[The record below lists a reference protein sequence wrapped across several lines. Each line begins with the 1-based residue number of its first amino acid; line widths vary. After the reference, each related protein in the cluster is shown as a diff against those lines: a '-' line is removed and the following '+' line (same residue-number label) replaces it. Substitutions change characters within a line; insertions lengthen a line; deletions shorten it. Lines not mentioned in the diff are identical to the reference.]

1 MKCPKCGSIIDPGK
15 RFCIHC
21 GRVVGDERLHEIPAQ
36 SGRKSKPK
44 SRHVV
49 LGALIVVALVIAST
63 CVAGTN
69 GEGETLLSRVF
80 SGDGDA
86 VRIVRYGGSDD
97 LCVNPDTKI
106 VVCGSDGEPIDDG
119 AVQLIPH
126 GGAAVGDRDSAVLG
140 LKQGGSFSFDNFSD
154 IALGDYCMRVF
165 EGSQRKEAYEY
176 AHIVIDVKDE
186 AGEPDSIRFKPADGI
201 GGLKQ
206 VRHYGV
212 EETKQTVNV
221 SYTKGNESHG
231 YSNQWVYVQITE
243 DNDDISSWAI
253 NQRLKEQFD
262 TAGEDARGWTE
273 TSGDPLETGYAQS
286 AVMLDQLRGLA
297 SIKCSFTYGDESGD
311 ESSAMTGSFFDIQT
325 GDSVSPESYFGITQE
340 NRNAKAQ
347 AAIKRYAELN
357 GNDIDVADIQS
368 VVCDDA
374 SYLVAAD
381 DLYVILNPSVSR
393 EATAQ
398 LLPLGVGKP
407 AIKAKS
413 DETSKN

>member
-1 MKCPKCGSIIDPGK
+1 MKCPKCGSFIDPGK
-15 RFCIHC
+15 KFCIHC
-21 GRVVGDERLHEIPAQ
+21 GRAVDDDYSHEILAQ
-36 SGRKSKPK
+36 GGHKSKPM
-44 SRHVV
+44 STHIA
-49 LGALIVVALVIAST
+49 LGALIVVALVIVIT
-63 CVAGTN
+63 CMVGVN
-69 GEGETLLSRVF
+69 DEGKTLLSHVF
-80 SGDGDA
+80 SSGGDA
-86 VRIVRYGGSDD
+86 VRIVRYGESDD

-154 IALGDYCMRVF
+154 IAIGDYCMRVF

-176 AHIVIDVKDE
+176 AHIVIDVKDGS
-186 AGEPDSIRFKPADGI
+186 GEPESIRFQPADGI
-201 GGLKQ
+201 EGLKQ

-221 SYTKGNESHG
+221 SYTKGSETHG
-231 YSNQWVYVQITE
+231 YSNQWTYVQITE
-243 DNDDISSWAI
+243 DNDDISTWAI

-273 TSGDPLETGYAQS
+273 TSGAPLETGYAQS

-297 SIKCSFTYGDESGD
+297 SIKFSFTYGDESGD
-311 ESSAMTGSFFDIQT
+311 ESSAMIGSFFDIQT
-325 GDSVSPESYFGITQE
+325 GDAVSPESYFGITRE

-347 AAIKRYAELN
+347 AAIKKYAESN
-357 GNDIDVADIQS
+357 GNDIDAVDIQS

-393 EATAQ
+393 ETTAQ
-398 LLPLGVGKP
+398 LLPLGVGK
-407 AIKAKS
+407 
-413 DETSKN
+413 TGNQG

>member
-1 MKCPKCGSIIDPGK
+1 MKCPKCGSFIDPGK
-15 RFCIHC
+15 KFCIHC
-21 GRVVGDERLHEIPAQ
+21 GCAVDDEHLHEILAQ
-36 SGRKSKPK
+36 SGRKAKPK
-44 SRHVV
+44 SAHIV
-49 LGALIVVALVIAST
+49 LGASIVVALVIVST
-63 CVAGTN
+63 CMAGVK
-69 GEGETLLSRVF
+69 GEGGALLSRVF
-80 SGDGDA
+80 SGGGDA

-97 LCVNPDTKI
+97 LCVNPDTEI

-119 AVQLIPH
+119 AVQLIPY
-126 GGAAVGDRDSAVLG
+126 GGAAVGDGDNAVLS

-165 EGSQRKEAYEY
+165 EGNQRKEAYEY
-176 AHIVIDVKDE
+176 AHIVIDVKDGS
-186 AGEPDSIRFKPADGI
+186 GEPESFRFQPADGI
-201 GGLKQ
+201 EGLRQ
-206 VRHYGV
+206 VRHYGA

-221 SYTKGNESHG
+221 SYTKGSETHG

-286 AVMLDQLRGLA
+286 AVMIDQLRGLA

-311 ESSAMTGSFFDIQT
+311 ESNVMTGGFFDIQT
-325 GDSVSPESYFGITQE
+325 GDTVSPESYFGITQE

-347 AAIKRYAELN
+347 AAIKRYAESN
-357 GNDIDVADIQS
+357 GNDIDVVDIQS

-393 EATAQ
+393 ETTAR

-407 AIKAKS
+407 AIRAKS